1 MTARIKKAFPFFEL
15 TIIVALL
22 LIGWVAFG
30 LREIVPDAG
39 ERRKQLAELE
49 EHNFRIAHV
58 VQSSISELNSVFTN
72 YLQSRDALEMDRFQS
87 RCKDFREWLE
97 KETRRWSLLVESPP
111 EVGNL
116 STNQLLSGTNV
127 PPQVQN
133 QMLPQLTGMETAFNN
148 YQRSSL
154 YLMTNAG
161 GPWLKDRLAQRVQS
175 LQRSRSRLFTI
186 ARQAQMRG
194 EATKWLLADSEKGF
208 GDMRSKFQHIRF
220 ALLLVLVGLSFLLM
234 LAIYRR
240 RLAQNVQIIQQQKRH
255 QFDQQARLD
264 KLAHF
269 GRLAQEVVHEIKQP
283 LTAITARAYTLEKL
297 LPPGSDTHKDAGIIR
312 TEIKR
317 LDYIVKDFLEQARPA
332 EPKRIPVAVGPLLEE
347 IRDLMGFQ
355 LDGEAIALKCEC
367 ETGVEVIADSQQLK
381 QVLINLVKNAAES
394 LDHSGTIILRSLRA
408 RTQLR
413 GEETE
418 AAIIEVEDT
427 GPGIPPDIQQRIFDP
442 FFSTKEHGTGLG
454 LAIATGIVDKHGGTL
469 EFDTKIGHGTVFRII
484 LPVAEQ
490 SQMHEQNSAH

>member
-30 LREIVPDAG
+30 LREIMPDADQ
-39 ERRKQLAELE
+39 RRKQLAELQKD
-49 EHNFRIAHV
+49 NFRIAHV
-58 VQSSISELNSVFTN
+58 VQSSISELNSAFTN
-72 YLQSRDALEMDRFQS
+72 YIQSKDALEMERFQHRS
-87 RCKDFREWLE
+87 KDFREWLE
-97 KETRRWSLLVESPP
+97 REHRRWSLLVEPAVETGP
-111 EVGNL
+111 T
-116 STNQLLSGTNV
+116 STNQLLIGTNV
-127 PPQVQN
+127 PPQVPN
-133 QMLPQLTGMETAFNN
+133 QMLPLLSSIETAFNGF
-148 YQRSSL
+148 QRASL

-161 GPWLKDRLAQRVQS
+161 GPWLKERLALRVQS
-175 LQRSRSRLFTI
+175 LQRSRSRLFTL
-186 ARQAQMRG
+186 ARQAQLRG
-194 EATKWLLADSEKGF
+194 EATQWFLADSEKGF
-208 GDMRSKFQHIRF
+208 GVMRSRFQQLKF
-220 ALLLVLVGLSFLLM
+220 ALLLALVGLSFLLM

-240 RLAQNVQIIQQQKRH
+240 RMAQTGQIIQQQKRH

-297 LPPGSDTHKDAGIIR
+297 LPPGTDTHKDAGIIR

-332 EPKRIPVAVGPLLEE
+332 DPKRIPVAVESVLEE
-347 IRDLMGFQ
+347 IRDLMGCQ

-367 ETGVEVIADSQQLK
+367 KAGVEVIADTQQLK

-394 LDHSGTIILRSLRA
+394 LDHSGTITLCSRKA
-408 RTQLR
+408 RLPLR
-413 GEETE
+413 GEQREV
-418 AAIIEVEDT
+418 AVIEVEDT
-427 GPGIPPDIQQRIFDP
+427 GPGIAPEIHQRIFDP
-442 FFSTKEHGTGLG
+442 FFSTKAHGTGLG
-454 LAIATGIVDKHGGTL
+454 LAIASGIVDKHGGTL
-469 EFDTKIGHGTVFRII
+469 EFETKLGHGTVFRII
-484 LPVAEQ
+484 LPAAEQ